1 MSDTKL
7 SDSVMSGGA
16 AGDAAA
22 SAAELDSVASSGAVK
37 AKSSDN
43 SGAADA
49 KSSATKRAFSADTD
63 VSFRTHIGGQAL
75 IEGIMMRGRYNWA
88 VAVRTPE
95 GAIYTEAHDLKHAR
109 KKDSWLSWP
118 IIRGCVAFVD
128 SLVLGYKALS
138 ISADHAYD
146 LSDEGD
152 EGIEG
157 DEDLPAK
164 QDNNVGE
171 HPAANDGEHPV
182 SGADNGEHQE
192 GLGGWIVVSLVLGLI
207 LGIAAFVVLPAWLS
221 NLVFGAQAMNDVS
234 WNLFDGLVR
243 VVIFIAYIAAI
254 GQMRDIK
261 RMFCYHGAEHK
272 TIHAFEHGAQL
283 TPKNCMDYPRL
294 HVRCGTA
301 FLIMVMIIA
310 IFVYTA
316 LGKPINALVDL
327 TGVLDGPLRFIL
339 IMLTRIILMPLIA
352 GISYEISVKWA
363 GNNPDKALVKILL
376 WPGLQMQRL
385 TTKEPDE
392 SMLECAIEATNL
404 VIAKEKEM
412 QEEEAREKVLAQVK
426 AQQGAA
432 VSA

>member
-1 MSDTKL
+1 MSD
-7 SDSVMSGGA
+7 
-16 AGDAAA
+16 
-22 SAAELDSVASSGAVK
+22 
-37 AKSSDN
+37 
-43 SGAADA
+43 
-49 KSSATKRAFSADTD
+49 TKRAFSADTD

-88 VAVRTPE
+88 VAVREPN
-95 GAIYTEAHDLKHAR
+95 GNIYTEEHDLKHAR
-109 KKDSWLSWP
+109 KKGSWLSWP

-146 LSDEGD
+146 LSEEDAPIKEYDEHPSSAKDD
-152 EGIEG
+152 EHCIEAKAG
-157 DEDLPAK
+157 EHSSAQEQGQQPAK
-164 QDNNVGE
+164 TTQDE
-171 HPAANDGEHPV
+171 HNLDECGV
-182 SGADNGEHQE
+182 RQE
-192 GLGGWIVVSLVLGLI
+192 NEEQQQEAKQLSKEQSQEQGQQQEQQGLGAWIIVSLVLGLA

-221 NLVFGAQAMNDVS
+221 NLVFGEEAMNDVS

-243 VVIFIAYIAAI
+243 VVIFIVYIAAI
-254 GQMRDIK
+254 GQMKDIK

-272 TIHAFEHGAQL
+272 TIHAFEHGAKL
-283 TPKNCMDYPRL
+283 TPQNCMSYPRL

-316 LGKPINALVDL
+316 LGKPINSLVDL
-327 TGVLDGPLRFIL
+327 TGITDGPLRFVL

-352 GISYEISVKWA
+352 GVSYEISVKWA
-363 GNNPDKALVKILL
+363 GSNPDKALVRVLL

-392 SMLECAIEATNL
+392 TMLECAIAATNL
-404 VIAKEKEM
+404 VIAKEEQM
-412 QEEEAREKVLAQVK
+412 QQEQ
-426 AQQGAA
+426 AQQEQMQQEKLA
-432 VSA
+432 